1 MLAFKT
7 LRDGARSPDNLSE
20 VRAATVAQLQPL
32 VYESKAFEEQV
43 RLAGDNLVILRS
55 ARERRDTARQEESTA
70 AGQYRDVEK
79 LLVDVVEHLA
89 RLRRAAP
96 AASNQE
102 AIEAL
107 TKKFVLRLPFPR
119 PGQWIRSTVPQ
130 HTTYITDEGIE
141 TRSVTEYLP
150 HADPTQTLVVKR
162 TYYAAADAGRL
173 GSAVTPHPL
182 LTKRQRHQE
191 ALSIVRELTHADDD
205 EWRDRVTERTELR
218 ERAHEDKWSAF
229 SRAAQVSKE
238 VRRIAAPTSLGEER
252 DGELLEYLSLS
263 LPSLFSQATAAAAA
277 ATTTTTTASSITHP
291 ADTPQPPPLQEMS
304 MEAAAGTGL
313 TGTSLRGKLAQNPR
327 DKAMVERAIEG
338 AMNRRFDAW
347 ATSFRALQT
356 KLGTANVPRGA
367 TYITISRN
375 RVQRVWR

>member
-7 LRDGARSPDNLSE
+7 LRDGARPPDNLSE
-20 VRAATVAQLQPL
+20 VRAATVAQLQLL
-32 VYESKAFEEQV
+32 VYDSKAFEDQV
-43 RLAGDNLVILRS
+43 RRASDNLSILRS
-55 ARERRDTARQEESTA
+55 ARERRDTARQDESTA
-70 AGQYRDVEK
+70 AGQYHDVEK
-79 LLVDVVEHLA
+79 LLVDAVEHLA

-107 TKKFVLRLPFPR
+107 TNKFVLRLPFPR

-130 HTTYITDEGIE
+130 HTTYTTDEGIE

-150 HADPTQTLVVKR
+150 HADPTQTVVVKR

-182 LTKRQRHQE
+182 LTQCQRHQE

-218 ERAHEDKWSAF
+218 ETSHDDRWSAF

-238 VRRIAAPTSLGEER
+238 VRRIAAPTSLGAAHCSTNLFGRRER
-252 DGELLEYLSLS
+252 CRATQVLVTFAPLAFQPSNRRRRRHNHHHHSLVYHPPRGH
-263 LPSLFSQATAAAAA
+263 LAAASA
-277 ATTTTTTASSITHP
+277 P
-291 ADTPQPPPLQEMS
+291 GEADGGS
-304 MEAAAGTGL
+304 RWDR
-313 TGTSLRGKLAQNPR
+313 SDR
-327 DKAMVERAIEG
+327 DKSERQAG
-338 AMNRRFDAW
+338 A
-347 ATSFRALQT
+347 
-356 KLGTANVPRGA
+356 KP
-367 TYITISRN
+367 
-375 RVQRVWR
+375 QRQAHG